1 MAVLVPILARLGLAL
16 LNEALIKRLIY
27 RLAQEL
33 VKLTESTVDDDVVK
47 FIGEAWGLEYPSK

>member
-1 MAVLVPILARLGLAL
+1 MAILIPIFTRLGLAL
-16 LNEALIKRLIY
+16 LNEVLIKRLIY

-47 FIGEAWGLEYPSK
+47 YCAEAWGLEYPSK